1 MSFLKNILN
10 HNNENLE
17 GKEIIHY
24 NNGDKYEG
32 QLLDG
37 KRNGKGIYYFSDGN
51 TYEGE
56 FLDNHITGKGTY
68 YYNDGDKYEGQVLNG
83 EKNGKGKFYFSGGG
97 RYKGEFRNDKMHGIG
112 IYYFKSGGR
121 HEGEFL
127 DNHPTG
133 KGIDYYKGGD
143 IYEGEFLNGKKN
155 GTGIYFYKNGN
166 KRFGEWKNN
175 LENGK
180 FITYY
185 KNKGTFKELYENG
198 VLINKTLIAHEDLI
212 NNISENTGEKVGKKI
227 NNELEDLLYELNSLI
242 GLQEV
247 KENVN
252 TLINFL
258 KLQKVRKENGLNT
271 TSITLHL
278 VFTGSPGTGKTTVAR
293 LIAKIYKSMGLLKS
307 GHFIETDRSD
317 LVGQYIGETSQ
328 KVVAK
333 VNKALGGVLFIDE
346 AYTLYK
352 ESKNDFGQEAIDTLL
367 KLMEDNRDNLVV
379 IVAGYE
385 NEMKN
390 FLESNPGLKSRFK
403 EFIHFNDYSA
413 IELKKILDL
422 LFTKNKLMLTNE
434 GNMLIT
440 KYFEEIVN
448 NKGNNFSNGRFVR
461 NTFEELLRIQ
471 ADRLA
476 QDKNID
482 LHDISTIQTITEKD
496 VHILINKNI

>member
-1 MSFLKNILN
+1 M
-10 HNNENLE
+10 
-17 GKEIIHY
+17 
-24 NNGDKYEG
+24 
-32 QLLDG
+32 
-37 KRNGKGIYYFSDGN
+37 
-51 TYEGE
+51 
-56 FLDNHITGKGTY
+56 
-68 YYNDGDKYEGQVLNG
+68 
-83 EKNGKGKFYFSGGG
+83 
-97 RYKGEFRNDKMHGIG
+97 
-112 IYYFKSGGR
+112 
-121 HEGEFL
+121 
-127 DNHPTG
+127 
-133 KGIDYYKGGD
+133 
-143 IYEGEFLNGKKN
+143 
-155 GTGIYFYKNGN
+155 
-166 KRFGEWKNN
+166 
-175 LENGK
+175 
-180 FITYY
+180 
-185 KNKGTFKELYENG
+185 NKGTFKELYENG
-198 VLINKTLIAHEDLI
+198 VLINKTFIAHGDLI
-212 NNISENTGEKVGKKI
+212 NSILENTEEKVEKKI
-227 NNELEDLLYELNSLI
+227 DNELEGLLDELNSLI

-258 KLQKVRKENGLNT
+258 KLQKVREENGLNI

-307 GHFIETDRSD
+307 GHFVETDRSD

-333 VNKALGGVLFIDE
+333 VNEALGGVLFIDE

-403 EFIHFNDYSA
+403 EFIHFSDYSA
-413 IELKKILDL
+413 AELKEILDL
-422 LFTKNKLMLTNE
+422 MITKNKLMLTDE
-434 GNMLIT
+434 GHILIT
-440 KYFEEIVN
+440 RYFETIVN
-448 NKGNNFSNGRFVR
+448 NKENNFSNGRFVR

-476 QDKNID
+476 KDKNVD
-482 LHDISTIQTITEKD
+482 FNDINIIQTITED
-496 VHILINKNI
+496 DINTLINKSM

>member
-1 MSFLKNILN
+1 M
-10 HNNENLE
+10 
-17 GKEIIHY
+17 
-24 NNGDKYEG
+24 
-32 QLLDG
+32 LD
-37 KRNGKGIYYFSDGN
+37 
-51 TYEGE
+51 
-56 FLDNHITGKGTY
+56 
-68 YYNDGDKYEGQVLNG
+68 
-83 EKNGKGKFYFSGGG
+83 
-97 RYKGEFRNDKMHGIG
+97 
-112 IYYFKSGGR
+112 
-121 HEGEFL
+121 
-127 DNHPTG
+127 
-133 KGIDYYKGGD
+133 
-143 IYEGEFLNGKKN
+143 
-155 GTGIYFYKNGN
+155 
-166 KRFGEWKNN
+166 
-175 LENGK
+175 
-180 FITYY
+180 
-185 KNKGTFKELYENG
+185 
-198 VLINKTLIAHEDLI
+198 
-212 NNISENTGEKVGKKI
+212 
-227 NNELEDLLYELNSLI
+227 ELNSLI
-242 GLQEV
+242 GLEEV

-333 VNKALGGVLFIDE
+333 VNEALGGVLFIDE

-352 ESKNDFGQEAIDTLL
+352 ENKNDFGQEAIDTLL

-413 IELKKILDL
+413 VELKEILNL
-422 LFTKNKLMLTNE
+422 LFTKNKLTLTDE
-434 GNMLIT
+434 GDTLIT

-448 NKGNNFSNGRFVR
+448 NKGDNFSNGRFVR
-461 NTFEELLRIQ
+461 NVFEELLRIQ
-471 ADRLA
+471 ADRLV
-476 QDKNID
+476 QDKNVD
-482 LHDISTIQTITEKD
+482 LQDINIIQTVTEKD
-496 VHILINKNI
+496 INTLINKRI